1 MLLFFCFLVISM
13 LLGAHVS
20 IAGGFDKAVTRGENI
35 GCDSIQIFTKS
46 QRQWSSKKIDENQV
60 KRFRETLS
68 KSRIKTIVVHTAYL
82 INLASPKK
90 EIFEKSK
97 KAFVEEMDRAETL
110 GIPYIIF
117 HPGAHLDSGEKKGI
131 ESIAEGLN
139 ISLST
144 RRKYKVIPLLETTAG
159 QGTNLGYKFE
169 QLVAIRDLLEEKE
182 RVGICLD
189 TSHIFAAG
197 YDIRTKEA
205 YEKTMESFNE
215 IVGLSLLKA
224 LHLNDSKTDLGKHVD
239 RHEHIG
245 KGKIGLEAFRIL
257 VNDERLKSIPGC
269 LEIPG
274 SEEDF
279 KNNLH
284 TLRTLCKK

>member
-1 MLLFFCFLVISM
+1 M

-20 IAGGFDKAVTRGENI
+20 IVGGFDKAVTRGENI

-46 QRQWSSKKIDENQV
+46 QRQWSAKKIDESQV
-60 KRFRETLS
+60 KRFKEILS
-68 KSRIKTIVVHTAYL
+68 KSRIKTIVAHMAYL

-90 EIFEKSK
+90 DIFENSK
-97 KAFVEEMDRAETL
+97 KAFVDEMDRAETL
-110 GIPYIIF
+110 GVPYLIF
-117 HPGAHLDSGEKKGI
+117 HPGAHLDSGEKRGI

-139 ISLST
+139 FSLSA
-144 RRKYKVIPLLETTAG
+144 RREYKLMPLLETTAG

-182 RVGICLD
+182 RVGVCLD

-197 YDIRTKEA
+197 YDIRTKDA

-215 IVGLSLLKA
+215 IVDLSLLKA

-269 LEIPG
+269 LETPG
-274 SEEDF
+274 NEEDF
-279 KNNLH
+279 KNNLQ
-284 TLRTLCKK
+284 TLRTLLKK

>member
-1 MLLFFCFLVISM
+1 M

-20 IAGGFDKAVTRGENI
+20 ITGGFDKAVTRGENI
-35 GCDSIQIFTKS
+35 GCNSIQIFTKS
-46 QRQWSSKKIDENQV
+46 QRQWSAKKIDESQV
-60 KRFRETLS
+60 ELFKEALS
-68 KSRIKTIVVHTAYL
+68 KSRIKAIVVHTAYL

-90 EIFEKSK
+90 DILEKSK

-110 GIPYIIF
+110 NIPYLIF
-117 HPGAHLDSGEKKGI
+117 HPGAHLDSGEKRGI

-139 ISLST
+139 ISLSA
-144 RRKYKVIPLLETTAG
+144 RRGYKVMPLLETTAG

-182 RVGICLD
+182 RVGVCLD

-197 YDIRTKEA
+197 YDIRTKNA
-205 YEKTMESFNE
+205 YEKTMETFDE

-224 LHLNDSKTDLGKHVD
+224 LHINDSKTDLGKHVD

-245 KGKIGLEAFRIL
+245 KGKIGLEAFRLL
-257 VNDERLKSIPGC
+257 VNDERLKSIVGC
-269 LEIPG
+269 LETPG

-279 KNNLH
+279 KNNLQ
-284 TLRTLCKK
+284 TLRTLLKK

>member
-1 MLLFFCFLVISM
+1 M

-20 IAGGFDKAVTRGENI
+20 ITGGFDKAVTRGENI
-35 GCDSIQIFTKS
+35 GCNSIQIFTKS
-46 QRQWSSKKIDENQV
+46 QRQWSAKKIDESQV
-60 KRFRETLS
+60 ELFKEALS
-68 KSRIKTIVVHTAYL
+68 KSRIKAIVVHTAYL

-90 EIFEKSK
+90 DILEKSK

-110 GIPYIIF
+110 NIPYLIF
-117 HPGAHLDSGEKKGI
+117 HPGAHLDSGEKRGI

-139 ISLST
+139 ISLSA
-144 RRKYKVIPLLETTAG
+144 RRGYRVMPLLETTAG

-182 RVGICLD
+182 RVGVCLD

-197 YDIRTKEA
+197 YDIRTKNA
-205 YEKTMESFNE
+205 YEKTMETFDE

-224 LHLNDSKTDLGKHVD
+224 LHINDSKTDLGKHVD

-245 KGKIGLEAFRIL
+245 KGKIGLEAFRLL
-257 VNDERLKSIPGC
+257 VNDERLKSIAGC
-269 LEIPG
+269 LETPG

-279 KNNLH
+279 KNNLQ
-284 TLRTLCKK
+284 TLKNLLKK